1 MSKAILYCVTL
12 SEKCD
17 DVIMA
22 SQVDRIKASVDCSV
36 TGSRSICIDTIKGTE
51 EGYQYREKCEVRII
65 SNNEEVFSGTFDELV
80 EKVSR

>member
-1 MSKAILYCVTL
+1 MSKAILYCATL

-17 DVIMA
+17 DVTMCG
-22 SQVDRIKASVDCSV
+22 QVGRINANVDCSV
-36 TGSRSICIDTIKGTE
+36 TGSRSIRIDTIKGTR
-51 EGYQYREKCEVRII
+51 EGYQYREKCEVRIM